1 MTRLITT
8 ILAALIA
15 LTAAPALA
23 ASDDM
28 EMVGYVNRSGDTF
41 ILLARKEMD
50 NATQAGMMVRAMDA
64 DMIEEFLDVRVL
76 ESRDLDRTQLLGIGA
91 DRATIHAVMDDSF
104 TPGLLVVAA
113 DDADVY
119 IFVMMGDDLDGELFA
134 EITRDAIANDLDITT
149 PPGFTEVPMGQE
161 PNRL

>member
-1 MTRLITT
+1 MTRLIAT

-41 ILLARKEMD
+41 ILLARMEMD

-64 DMIEEFLDVRVL
+64 DMVEEFFDVRVL
-76 ESRDLDRTQLLGIGA
+76 ESHEMDRTQLLGIGA
-91 DRATIHAVMDDSF
+91 DRATMHAVMDNSF
-104 TPGLLVVAA
+104 T
-113 DDADVY
+113 
-119 IFVMMGDDLDGELFA
+119 
-134 EITRDAIANDLDITT
+134 
-149 PPGFTEVPMGQE
+149 
-161 PNRL
+161 

>member
-8 ILAALIA
+8 ILAALVA
-15 LTAAPALA
+15 LTAAPVLA

-28 EMVGYVNRSGDTF
+28 EMVGYMNRSGDTF

-64 DMIEEFLDVRVL
+64 DMVEEFFDVRVL
-76 ESRDLDRTQLLGIGA
+76 ESHEMDRTQLLGIGA
-91 DRATIHAVMDDSF
+91 DRATMHAVMDNSF

-113 DDADVY
+113 NDADVY
-119 IFVMMGDDLDGELFA
+119 IFAMVGDDLDGELFA
-134 EITRDAIANDLDITT
+134 EITRDAIADDLDITT
-149 PPGFTEVPMGQE
+149 PRGFVEVPMD
-161 PNRL
+161 

>member
-15 LTAAPALA
+15 LTAAPVLA

-28 EMVGYVNRSGDTF
+28 EMVGYMNRSGDTF
-41 ILLARKEMD
+41 ILLSRMEAD
-50 NATQAGMMVRAMDA
+50 NATHARMMVGVMDA
-64 DMIEEFLDVRVL
+64 DMVEEFFDVTVM

-91 DRATIHAVMDDSF
+91 DHATIHAVMDDSF

-113 DDADVY
+113 SDADVY
-119 IFVMMGDDLDGELFA
+119 LFLMVGDDLDGELFA

-149 PPGFTEVPMGQE
+149 PRGFTEVPM
-161 PNRL
+161 N

>member
-8 ILAALIA
+8 ILAALVA

-28 EMVGYVNRSGDTF
+28 EMVGYMNRSGDTF

-50 NATQAGMMVRAMDA
+50 NANQARMMVRAMDA
-64 DMIEEFLDVRVL
+64 DMVEEFLDVRVL
-76 ESRDLDRTQLLGIGA
+76 ESREMDRTQLLGLGA
-91 DRATIHAVMDDSF
+91 DSATVHAVMDDSF

-113 DDADVY
+113 NDADVY
-119 IFVMMGDDLDGELFA
+119 IFAMVGDDLDGEQFA
-134 EITRDAIANDLDITT
+134 KITRDAIANDLDITT
-149 PPGFTEVPMGQE
+149 PRGFVEIPMD
-161 PNRL
+161 